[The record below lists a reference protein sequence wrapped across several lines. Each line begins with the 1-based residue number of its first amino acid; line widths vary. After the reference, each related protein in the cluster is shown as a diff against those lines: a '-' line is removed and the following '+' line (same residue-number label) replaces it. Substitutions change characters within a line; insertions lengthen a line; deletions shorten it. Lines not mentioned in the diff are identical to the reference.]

1 MTDSRRKS
9 VSKLL
14 DSISPGF
21 CLAKWTQV
29 TLDLVHGTTHSCHH
43 PKRHLIDINL
53 IQKKP
58 SALHNTA
65 YKKKI
70 RGEMLAGLRPSE
82 CEYCWNIEDTPGT
95 HYSDRVIKSSDPWSL
110 PHFKEVL
117 KSGNH
122 ADYSPQYLEVMFDK
136 ACNFA
141 CSYCLADISS
151 SVQKEMNQ
159 YGNYPLFFHQHRE
172 NDSEWQRD
180 LSKYT
185 ENPFVTAFWKWLP
198 DIWSGLHTLRI
209 TGGEPLLSKHTFK
222 LLDYIITH
230 PQKNLTFAINSNLG
244 IDDERLSRYF
254 KLIKQI
260 NDQGHLKSNEL
271 YVSVDTIGAQAEY
284 IRQGLDY
291 NQFMKN
297 LRHVLELKACQRVIL
312 MVTFNI
318 LSVPR
323 FKEFLVEIKELK
335 EQFPE
340 LILDLSYLREPEYLR
355 ANLLGESWTETM
367 KESLIYLKEND
378 DFFSDH
384 EINKVDRIYQWMKTP
399 MDSQQKQW
407 AKKMKADFYVFVNE
421 YDRRYQKVFLN
432 IFPELRD
439 FYINCKKEKFLASF
453 E

>member
-1 MTDSRRKS
+1 
-9 VSKLL
+9 
-14 DSISPGF
+14 
-21 CLAKWTQV
+21 
-29 TLDLVHGTTHSCHH
+29 
-43 PKRHLIDINL
+43 
-53 IQKKP
+53 
-58 SALHNTA
+58 
-65 YKKKI
+65 
-70 RGEMLAGLRPSE
+70 
-82 CEYCWNIEDTPGT
+82 
-95 HYSDRVIKSSDPWSL
+95 
-110 PHFKEVL
+110 
-117 KSGNH
+117 
-122 ADYSPQYLEVMFDK
+122 
-136 ACNFA
+136 
-141 CSYCLADISS
+141 
-151 SVQKEMNQ
+151 
-159 YGNYPLFFHQHRE
+159 
-172 NDSEWQRD
+172 
-180 LSKYT
+180 
-185 ENPFVTAFWKWLP
+185 
-198 DIWSGLHTLRI
+198 
-209 TGGEPLLSKHTFK
+209 
-222 LLDYIITH
+222 
-230 PQKNLTFAINSNLG
+230 
-244 IDDERLSRYF
+244 
-254 KLIKQI
+254 
-260 NDQGHLKSNEL
+260 
-271 YVSVDTIGAQAEY
+271 
-284 IRQGLDY
+284 
-291 NQFMKN
+291 
-297 LRHVLELKACQRVIL
+297 